1 MLNNSNYCLFIKFA
15 RRVLTNISA
24 NRLKWSA
31 QKLRA
36 LAQPLYYIHYTDIEV
51 HKVSEEMANAMA
63 SLIGVEFATKRKS
76 ATETVL
82 PEDGSSFKGTAIS
95 TADGAKILK
104 NRFYYS

>member
-1 MLNNSNYCLFIKFA
+1 
-15 RRVLTNISA
+15 
-24 NRLKWSA
+24 
-31 QKLRA
+31 
-36 LAQPLYYIHYTDIEV
+36 
-51 HKVSEEMANAMA
+51 MANAMA

>member
-63 SLIGVEFATKRKS
+63 SLMGMEFSKKR
-76 ATETVL
+76 TTPETASVQQEHQ
-82 PEDGSSFKGTAIS
+82 PTVVSS
-95 TADGAKILK
+95 ADGAKTLKILILL
-104 NRFYYS
+104 Y

>member
-1 MLNNSNYCLFIKFA
+1 M
-15 RRVLTNISA
+15 T
-24 NRLKWSA
+24 
-31 QKLRA
+31 
-36 LAQPLYYIHYTDIEV
+36 
-51 HKVSEEMANAMA
+51 NAMA

-104 NRFYYS
+104 NRFYYTKFYIEKHVFNIIYILFHHIFAAPFYLR